1 MSRWSPRQ
9 VRLDDHDEQM
19 RRHHG
24 EPDQRHVDDER
35 DQPPHEAGVWWSA
48 SYRRPAPNQA
58 QREHGQREPDQR
70 AGRVPQEIVHVEQT
84 VGAREHAHEAGQLH
98 RLQKQRRG
106 ERQYCGNRQRP
117 TPDTA
122 HDEAQRQEEHDI
134 KRDLQYG
141 GETIGTDVTDELQW
155 VDLRCQMVRGAI
167 GRRIGRHRIQCE
179 AQQAEQIQHRA
190 IRHYGRRQSDAIV
203 AVIQQRQHRHRQQHG
218 HKRPQCQ
225 RERKRFGK
233 VLKKSHLQC
242 SLLRPAPFGFG
253 P

>member
-1 MSRWSPRQ
+1 M
-9 VRLDDHDEQM
+9 DDHDEQM

-35 DQPPHEAGVWWSA
+35 DQPPHEAGCGG
-48 SYRRPAPNQA
+48 RRRIGDPRRNQA

-203 AVIQQRQHRHRQQHG
+203 AMIQQRQHRHRQQHG